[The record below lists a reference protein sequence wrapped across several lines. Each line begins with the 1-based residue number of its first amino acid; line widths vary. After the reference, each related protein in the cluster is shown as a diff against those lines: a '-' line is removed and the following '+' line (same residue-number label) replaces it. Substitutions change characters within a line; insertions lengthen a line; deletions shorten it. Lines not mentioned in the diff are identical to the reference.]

1 VGEPGAE
8 PVFMAQAIQH
18 QFLDDGVH
26 LNEKGARLVARA
38 LTDRL
43 GPMLLEHDRR
53 VVESR
58 RATPTSA
65 SK

>member
-1 VGEPGAE
+1 
-8 PVFMAQAIQH
+8 MAQAIQH